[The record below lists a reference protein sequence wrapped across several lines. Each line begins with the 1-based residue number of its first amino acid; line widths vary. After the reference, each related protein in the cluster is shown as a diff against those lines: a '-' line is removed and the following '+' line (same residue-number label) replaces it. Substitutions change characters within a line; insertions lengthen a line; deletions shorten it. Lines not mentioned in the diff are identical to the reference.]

1 MTSKKMGEKV
11 NENHILI
18 LKEINGKLSVLEEP
32 IKDGSLIINEIAA
45 AVENPNKSLLDVQF
59 LFFNNFHCIN
69 NSYHYLYPYS
79 YDSAYITGAI
89 MPKQYSYD
97 EYKKILDERVEER
110 IKIRVQNDK
119 ESIIRSEAV
128 SLKGSYAE
136 LCIRYIK
143 QQMLYE
149 AFQNAENNSSVKM
162 YSRESIGWTTFI
174 YEITDDLK
182 ACVYTNFAY
191 GNSSFF
197 TLTVSYKDIIIVPFS
212 HIIKYYFANMTDII
226 RCTRGYIVDRDSWK
240 PMFEFVREFANQSL
254 SDPESFIEN
263 YLMNEIDEMMKG
275 LRNIMSN
282 PEGVINMFKSQSHNL
297 PDYQHLRFISPMQE
311 YENRN
316 FEVYPYEMMIIF
328 KSEKLSQAVNMLE
341 RLRELSKV
349 YSKLDDCIDEILNMV
364 GKLSPEVDMTIQKIQ
379 KDIERLTNEKEPK
392 EKKRNEIQSQID
404 KFVSELNDLL
414 DEFSDNSDWKRK
426 MEISRQYE
434 EENPDY
440 KEMKVLL
447 QDIKED
453 ISKIESQI
461 YSRNSLVNRLS
472 NCADNFG
479 RYMLKSA

>member
-1 MTSKKMGEKV
+1 MNETEKRF
-11 NENHILI
+11 
-18 LKEINGKLSVLEEP
+18 EE
-32 IKDGSLIINEIAA
+32 
-45 AVENPNKSLLDVQF
+45 
-59 LFFNNFHCIN
+59 
-69 NSYHYLYPYS
+69 
-79 YDSAYITGAI
+79 
-89 MPKQYSYD
+89 
-97 EYKKILDERVEER
+97 
-110 IKIRVQNDK
+110 
-119 ESIIRSEAV
+119 
-128 SLKGSYAE
+128 
-136 LCIRYIK
+136 
-143 QQMLYE
+143 
-149 AFQNAENNSSVKM
+149 
-162 YSRESIGWTTFI
+162 
-174 YEITDDLK
+174 
-182 ACVYTNFAY
+182 
-191 GNSSFF
+191 
-197 TLTVSYKDIIIVPFS
+197 
-212 HIIKYYFANMTDII
+212 
-226 RCTRGYIVDRDSWK
+226 
-240 PMFEFVREFANQSL
+240 
-254 SDPESFIEN
+254 FIEN